1 MVDVTIRG
9 AEDVDRLVRAL
20 REHADS
26 KALRRELTKGLNSVS
41 KPIREHMIDRIPD
54 ALPNG
59 GGLAARMQSM
69 VRSSASAKSG
79 RYAGVSIRFRSSG
92 YDIRTLTGGRL
103 RHPVF
108 GNRSAWVEQ
117 SAGVNPEAFTGEFDK
132 NKPDIQRAVL
142 DVLEQVA
149 RKVTST

>member
-1 MVDVTIRG
+1 MVEVTVKS
-9 AEDVDRLVRAL
+9 EDVDNLVRAL
-20 REHADS
+20 RAHADS
-26 KALRRELTKGLNSVS
+26 KVLRRELTKGLNSVS
-41 KPIREHMIDRIPD
+41 KPIRERMIDRIPD
-54 ALPNG
+54 ALPNS

-69 VRSSASAKSG
+69 VRSNASAKSG
-79 RYAGVSIRFRSSG
+79 RYAGVSIRFRSTG

-117 SAGVNPEAFTGEFDK
+117 SAGVHPEAFEGEFEH
-132 NKPDIQRAVL
+132 NKPEIQRAVL

-149 RKVTST
+149 RKVTDI